1 LGDTTYLIVQP
12 IKNMSV
18 SVSWETHELNHV
30 EDCPT
35 IQATVKFGDLAIA
48 DIGQITTPTHVQ
60 NPPSI
65 QWGGDKSCF
74 YAVFM
79 TDPDAPSRKDQKFG
93 EWYHW
98 GVINIPGEDKSKGE
112 VIAQYVGAGPPE
124 GTGLHRYLI
133 LVYKQ
138 EKKIEFKGEK
148 LVMKMANRNNTN
160 MRKFAKDLGIG
171 SPVAGSCFQAE
182 WDDYVPKLYAKFQ
195 D

>member
-1 LGDTTYLIVQP
+1 
-12 IKNMSV
+12 MSAINA
-18 SVSWETHELNHV
+18 SWEKHELAQV
-30 EDCPT
+30 EDCPAT
-35 IQATVKFGDLAIA
+35 QASVKFGDLVITEV
-48 DIGQITTPTHVQ
+48 GQVTTPTHVQ
-60 NPPSI
+60 DPPSL
-65 QWGGDKSCF
+65 QWGGEEGSF
-74 YAVFM
+74 YSVFM

-98 GVINIPGEDKSKGE
+98 GVINVPGEDLSKGE

-124 GTGLHRYLI
+124 GTGLHRYLL

-138 EKKIEFKGEK
+138 QSKIEFKGEK

-160 MRKFAKDLGIG
+160 MRKVAKDLGLG
-171 SPVAGSCFQAE
+171 SPVSGSCFQAE